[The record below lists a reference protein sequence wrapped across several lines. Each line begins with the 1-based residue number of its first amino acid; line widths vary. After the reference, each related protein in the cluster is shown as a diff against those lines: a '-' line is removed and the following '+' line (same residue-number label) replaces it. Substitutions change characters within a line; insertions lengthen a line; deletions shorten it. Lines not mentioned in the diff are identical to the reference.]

1 MQKDKQDGHRCHK
14 AQAEQEKAKEATAQ
28 RAPVGK
34 LVAHQLLRHIPT

>member
-1 MQKDKQDGHRCHK
+1 MQKDEQDSYRCHE
-14 AQAEQEKAKEATAQ
+14 AHAEQEEAKEATAQ